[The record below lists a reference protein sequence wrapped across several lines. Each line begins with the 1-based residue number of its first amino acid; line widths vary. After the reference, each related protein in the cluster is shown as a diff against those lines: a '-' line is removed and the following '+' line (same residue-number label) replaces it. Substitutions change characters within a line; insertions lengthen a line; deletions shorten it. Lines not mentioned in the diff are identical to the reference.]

1 VSWHFATPYG
11 LLLRSQLRAKTK
23 ENKRGTKPQ
32 PMAGSESQ
40 TNLAFSCISSLL
52 AGALC
57 LLTRGYR
64 GLVTKMRALL
74 LGRVLRRERYNVLVS
89 YENSVYLGLVKKK
102 VWEQDKVL
110 VNDRV
115 WFEPITDTEVSVERT
130 AGRKNYFLRP
140 PVANLDLLVYVHSF
154 KNPQCDV
161 RYLDLT
167 LGLATLQNI
176 PVLVLFHKA
185 DLLSDEDIQ
194 PWTSLYTSLGYNV
207 MVTSVYYDLS
217 ALKERLRGKTVLFS
231 GPTGVGKSSLVK
243 ALWKDASVRVG
254 DISKVGRGKHTTSWV
269 ELLPLD
275 DTYVVVAGSL
285 ETCRW
290 ISKDS
295 LQAFSKEKP
304 GASTT

>member
-1 VSWHFATPYG
+1 
-11 LLLRSQLRAKTK
+11 
-23 ENKRGTKPQ
+23 
-32 PMAGSESQ
+32 
-40 TNLAFSCISSLL
+40 
-52 AGALC
+52 
-57 LLTRGYR
+57 
-64 GLVTKMRALL
+64 MRALL
-74 LGRVLRRERYNVLVS
+74 LGKVLRRERYNVLVS

-185 DLLSDEDIQ
+185 DLLRDEDIQ
-194 PWTSLYTSLGYNV
+194 PWTSLYTSLGYDV

-275 DTYVVVAGSL
+275 DTYVVDAPGFSL
-285 ETCRW
+285 LEMPAMNPWDIQRMFPEIETTAKGCF
-290 ISKDS
+290 
-295 LQAFSKEKP
+295 FSDCLHLKEPSCAVKEAVKR
-304 GASTT
+304 GLIAESRYNSYLYFLDKQQEEAKKR

>member
-1 VSWHFATPYG
+1 
-11 LLLRSQLRAKTK
+11 
-23 ENKRGTKPQ
+23 
-32 PMAGSESQ
+32 
-40 TNLAFSCISSLL
+40 
-52 AGALC
+52 
-57 LLTRGYR
+57 
-64 GLVTKMRALL
+64 
-74 LGRVLRRERYNVLVS
+74 
-89 YENSVYLGLVKKK
+89 
-102 VWEQDKVL
+102 L

-115 WFEPITDTEVSVERT
+115 WFESITDTEVSVERT

-185 DLLSDEDIQ
+185 DLLRDEDIQ
-194 PWTSLYTSLGYNV
+194 PWTSLYTSLGYDV

-275 DTYVVVAGSL
+275 DTYVVDAPGFSL
-285 ETCRW
+285 LEMPAMNPWDIQRMFPEIETTAKGCF
-290 ISKDS
+290 
-295 LQAFSKEKP
+295 FSDCLHLKEPSCAVKEAVKK
-304 GASTT
+304 GLIAESRYNSYLLFS

>member
-1 VSWHFATPYG
+1 
-11 LLLRSQLRAKTK
+11 
-23 ENKRGTKPQ
+23 
-32 PMAGSESQ
+32 
-40 TNLAFSCISSLL
+40 
-52 AGALC
+52 
-57 LLTRGYR
+57 
-64 GLVTKMRALL
+64 
-74 LGRVLRRERYNVLVS
+74 
-89 YENSVYLGLVKKK
+89 
-102 VWEQDKVL
+102 
-110 VNDRV
+110 
-115 WFEPITDTEVSVERT
+115 
-130 AGRKNYFLRP
+130 
-140 PVANLDLLVYVHSF
+140 VANLDLLVYVHSF

-194 PWTSLYTSLGYNV
+194 PWTSLYTSLGYDV

-275 DTYVVVAGSL
+275 DTYVVDAPGFSL
-285 ETCRW
+285 LEMPAMNPWDIQRMFPEIGTTA
-290 ISKDS
+290 KGF
-295 LQAFSKEKP
+295 FSDCLHLKEPSCAVKEAVKK
-304 GASTT
+304 GLIAESRYNSYLYFLDKQQEEAKKR

>member
-1 VSWHFATPYG
+1 
-11 LLLRSQLRAKTK
+11 
-23 ENKRGTKPQ
+23 
-32 PMAGSESQ
+32 
-40 TNLAFSCISSLL
+40 
-52 AGALC
+52 
-57 LLTRGYR
+57 
-64 GLVTKMRALL
+64 MRALL
-74 LGRVLRRERYNVLVS
+74 FGRVLRRERYNVLVS

-176 PVLVLFHKA
+176 SVLVLFHKA
-185 DLLSDEDIQ
+185 DLIRDEDIQ
-194 PWTSLYTSLGYNV
+194 PWTNLYNSLGYDV

-243 ALWKDASVRVG
+243 ALWKDAPVRVG
-254 DISKVGRGKHTTSWV
+254 DISRVGRGKHTTSWV

-275 DTYVVVAGSL
+275 GTYVVDAPGFSL
-285 ETCRW
+285 LEMPAMNPWDIQCMFPEIEATAKGCF
-290 ISKDS
+290 
-295 LQAFSKEKP
+295 FSDCLHLKEPNCAVKEAVKK
-304 GASTT
+304 GLIAESRYNSYLYYLDKQQEEAKKR

>member
-1 VSWHFATPYG
+1 
-11 LLLRSQLRAKTK
+11 
-23 ENKRGTKPQ
+23 
-32 PMAGSESQ
+32 
-40 TNLAFSCISSLL
+40 
-52 AGALC
+52 
-57 LLTRGYR
+57 
-64 GLVTKMRALL
+64 MRALL

-130 AGRKNYFLRP
+130 TGRKNYFLRP

-185 DLLSDEDIQ
+185 DLLRDEDIQ
-194 PWTSLYTSLGYNV
+194 PWTSLYTSLGYDV

-275 DTYVVVAGSL
+275 DTYVVDAPGFSL
-285 ETCRW
+285 LEMPAMNPWDIQRMFPEIETTAKGCF
-290 ISKDS
+290 
-295 LQAFSKEKP
+295 FSDCLHLKEPSCAVKE
-304 GASTT
+304 AVKKELIAESRYNSYLYFLDKQQEEAKKR

>member
-1 VSWHFATPYG
+1 
-11 LLLRSQLRAKTK
+11 
-23 ENKRGTKPQ
+23 
-32 PMAGSESQ
+32 
-40 TNLAFSCISSLL
+40 
-52 AGALC
+52 
-57 LLTRGYR
+57 
-64 GLVTKMRALL
+64 MRALL

-89 YENSVYLGLVKKK
+89 YENSVYLGLVKRK

-130 AGRKNYFLRP
+130 TGRKNYFLRP

-185 DLLSDEDIQ
+185 DFLPYEDIQ
-194 PWTSLYTSLGYNV
+194 PWTSLYTSLGYDV

-275 DTYVVVAGSL
+275 DTYVVDAPGFSL
-285 ETCRW
+285 LEMPAMNPWDIQRMFPEIETTAKGCF
-290 ISKDS
+290 
-295 LQAFSKEKP
+295 FSDCLHLKEPSCAVKEAVKK
-304 GASTT
+304 GLIAESRYNSYLYFLDKQQEEAKKR

>member
-1 VSWHFATPYG
+1 
-11 LLLRSQLRAKTK
+11 
-23 ENKRGTKPQ
+23 
-32 PMAGSESQ
+32 
-40 TNLAFSCISSLL
+40 
-52 AGALC
+52 
-57 LLTRGYR
+57 
-64 GLVTKMRALL
+64 MRALL

-185 DLLSDEDIQ
+185 DLLRDEDIQ
-194 PWTSLYTSLGYNV
+194 PWTSLYTSLRYDV

-275 DTYVVVAGSL
+275 DTYVVDAPGFSL
-285 ETCRW
+285 LEMPAMNPWDIQRMFPEIETTAKGCF
-290 ISKDS
+290 
-295 LQAFSKEKP
+295 FSDCLHLKEPSCAVKEAVKK
-304 GASTT
+304 GLIAESRYNSYLYFLDKQQEEAKKR

>member
-1 VSWHFATPYG
+1 
-11 LLLRSQLRAKTK
+11 
-23 ENKRGTKPQ
+23 
-32 PMAGSESQ
+32 
-40 TNLAFSCISSLL
+40 
-52 AGALC
+52 
-57 LLTRGYR
+57 
-64 GLVTKMRALL
+64 
-74 LGRVLRRERYNVLVS
+74 
-89 YENSVYLGLVKKK
+89 LVKKK

-185 DLLSDEDIQ
+185 DLLRDEDIQ
-194 PWTSLYTSLGYNV
+194 PWTSLYTSLGYDV

-275 DTYVVVAGSL
+275 DTYVVDAPGFSL
-285 ETCRW
+285 LEMPAMNPWDIQRMFPEIETTAKGCF
-290 ISKDS
+290 
-295 LQAFSKEKP
+295 FSDCLHLKEPSCAVKEAVKK
-304 GASTT
+304 GFIAESRYNSYLYFLDKQQEEAKKR

>member
-1 VSWHFATPYG
+1 
-11 LLLRSQLRAKTK
+11 
-23 ENKRGTKPQ
+23 
-32 PMAGSESQ
+32 
-40 TNLAFSCISSLL
+40 
-52 AGALC
+52 
-57 LLTRGYR
+57 
-64 GLVTKMRALL
+64 MRALL
-74 LGRVLRRERYNVLVS
+74 LGKVLRRERYNVLVS

-194 PWTSLYTSLGYNV
+194 PWTSLYTSLGYDV

-275 DTYVVVAGSL
+275 DTYVVDAPGFSL
-285 ETCRW
+285 LEMPAMNPWDIQRMFPEIETTAKGCF
-290 ISKDS
+290 
-295 LQAFSKEKP
+295 FSDCLHLKEPSCAVKEAVKR
-304 GASTT
+304 GLIAESRYNSYLYFLDKQQEEAKKR

>member
-1 VSWHFATPYG
+1 
-11 LLLRSQLRAKTK
+11 
-23 ENKRGTKPQ
+23 
-32 PMAGSESQ
+32 
-40 TNLAFSCISSLL
+40 
-52 AGALC
+52 
-57 LLTRGYR
+57 
-64 GLVTKMRALL
+64 MRALL
-74 LGRVLRRERYNVLVS
+74 LGKVLRRERYNVLVS

-185 DLLSDEDIQ
+185 DLLRDEDIQ
-194 PWTSLYTSLGYNV
+194 PWTSLYTSLGYDV

-275 DTYVVVAGSL
+275 DTYVVDAPGFSL
-285 ETCRW
+285 LEMPAMNPWDIQRMFPEIETTAKGCF
-290 ISKDS
+290 
-295 LQAFSKEKP
+295 FSDCLHLKEPSCAVKEAVKK
-304 GASTT
+304 GLIAESRYNSYLYFLDKQQEEAKKR

>member
-1 VSWHFATPYG
+1 
-11 LLLRSQLRAKTK
+11 
-23 ENKRGTKPQ
+23 
-32 PMAGSESQ
+32 
-40 TNLAFSCISSLL
+40 
-52 AGALC
+52 
-57 LLTRGYR
+57 
-64 GLVTKMRALL
+64 MRALL

-275 DTYVVVAGSL
+275 DTYVVDAPGFSL
-285 ETCRW
+285 LEMPAMNPWDIQRMFPEIGTTAKGCF
-290 ISKDS
+290 
-295 LQAFSKEKP
+295 FSDCLHLKEPSCAVKEAVKK
-304 GASTT
+304 GLIAESRYNSYLYFLDKQQEEAKKR

>member
-1 VSWHFATPYG
+1 
-11 LLLRSQLRAKTK
+11 
-23 ENKRGTKPQ
+23 
-32 PMAGSESQ
+32 
-40 TNLAFSCISSLL
+40 
-52 AGALC
+52 
-57 LLTRGYR
+57 
-64 GLVTKMRALL
+64 
-74 LGRVLRRERYNVLVS
+74 
-89 YENSVYLGLVKKK
+89 
-102 VWEQDKVL
+102 
-110 VNDRV
+110 
-115 WFEPITDTEVSVERT
+115 
-130 AGRKNYFLRP
+130 
-140 PVANLDLLVYVHSF
+140 VANLDLLVYVHSF

-185 DLLSDEDIQ
+185 DLLRDEDIQ
-194 PWTSLYTSLGYNV
+194 PWTSLYTSLGYDV

-275 DTYVVVAGSL
+275 DTYVVDAPGFSL
-285 ETCRW
+285 LEMPAMNPWDIQRMFPEIGTTAKGCF
-290 ISKDS
+290 
-295 LQAFSKEKP
+295 FSDCLHLKEPSCAVKEAVKK
-304 GASTT
+304 GLIAESRYNSYLYFLDKQQEEAKKR

>member
-1 VSWHFATPYG
+1 
-11 LLLRSQLRAKTK
+11 
-23 ENKRGTKPQ
+23 
-32 PMAGSESQ
+32 
-40 TNLAFSCISSLL
+40 
-52 AGALC
+52 
-57 LLTRGYR
+57 
-64 GLVTKMRALL
+64 MRALL

-130 AGRKNYFLRP
+130 TGRKNYFLRP

-176 PVLVLFHKA
+176 PALVLFHKA

-194 PWTSLYTSLGYNV
+194 PWTSLYTSLGHDV

-275 DTYVVVAGSL
+275 DTYVVDAPGFSL
-285 ETCRW
+285 LEMPAMNPWDIQRMFPEIETTAKGCF
-290 ISKDS
+290 
-295 LQAFSKEKP
+295 FSDCLHLKEPSCAVKEAVKK
-304 GASTT
+304 GFIAESRYNSYLYFLDKQQEEAKKR

>member
-1 VSWHFATPYG
+1 
-11 LLLRSQLRAKTK
+11 
-23 ENKRGTKPQ
+23 
-32 PMAGSESQ
+32 
-40 TNLAFSCISSLL
+40 
-52 AGALC
+52 
-57 LLTRGYR
+57 
-64 GLVTKMRALL
+64 MRALL

-275 DTYVVVAGSL
+275 DTYVVDAPGFSL
-285 ETCRW
+285 LEMPAMNPWDIQRMFPEIETTAKGCF
-290 ISKDS
+290 
-295 LQAFSKEKP
+295 FSDCLHLKEPSCAVKEAVKK
-304 GASTT
+304 GLIAESRYNSYLYFLDKQQEEAKKR

>member
-1 VSWHFATPYG
+1 
-11 LLLRSQLRAKTK
+11 
-23 ENKRGTKPQ
+23 
-32 PMAGSESQ
+32 
-40 TNLAFSCISSLL
+40 
-52 AGALC
+52 
-57 LLTRGYR
+57 
-64 GLVTKMRALL
+64 MRALL

-185 DLLSDEDIQ
+185 DLLRDEDIQ
-194 PWTSLYTSLGYNV
+194 PWTSLYTSLGYDV

-275 DTYVVVAGSL
+275 DTYVVDAPGFSL
-285 ETCRW
+285 LEMPAMNPWDIQRMFPEIGTTAKGCF
-290 ISKDS
+290 
-295 LQAFSKEKP
+295 FSDCLHLKEPSCAVKEAVKK
-304 GASTT
+304 GLIAESRYNSYLYFLDKQQEEAKKR

>member
-1 VSWHFATPYG
+1 
-11 LLLRSQLRAKTK
+11 
-23 ENKRGTKPQ
+23 
-32 PMAGSESQ
+32 
-40 TNLAFSCISSLL
+40 
-52 AGALC
+52 
-57 LLTRGYR
+57 
-64 GLVTKMRALL
+64 MRALL

-185 DLLSDEDIQ
+185 DLLRDEDIQ
-194 PWTSLYTSLGYNV
+194 PWTSLYTSLGYDV

-275 DTYVVVAGSL
+275 DTYVVDAPGFSL
-285 ETCRW
+285 LEMPAMNPWDIQRMFPEIETTAKGCF
-290 ISKDS
+290 
-295 LQAFSKEKP
+295 FSDCLHLKEPSCAVKEAVKK
-304 GASTT
+304 GLIAESRYNSYLYFLDKQQEEAKKR